1 MVLELFLRVRANL
14 KAPPLRGCGERN
26 YMARFFLTNLTG
38 SILKKILIVAACA
51 LAFAWAQT
59 SALAQRPVV
68 HTGGGVHPCGGGGP
82 TGGGRMGTPPVEPL
96 SRQPSSTGPV
106 CDLPDDLGT

>member
-14 KAPPLRGCGERN
+14 KALPLRGCGERN

-38 SILKKILIVAACA
+38 SILKKILFVAACS

-59 SALAQRPVV
+59 SAMEQRRVV
-68 HTGGGVHPCGGGGP
+68 HTGGGGHPDGGWRAMCGGLRGQPRVAP
-82 TGGGRMGTPPVEPL
+82 TAWPR
-96 SRQPSSTGPV
+96 
-106 CDLPDDLGT
+106 

>member
-14 KAPPLRGCGERN
+14 KALPLRGCGERN

-68 HTGGGVHPCGGGGP
+68 HTGGGGHPGGGGRP
-82 TGGGRMGTPPVEPL
+82 LGGGRLGAPPVAPIARPPVF
-96 SRQPSSTGPV
+96 SGP
-106 CDLPDDLGT
+106 PG